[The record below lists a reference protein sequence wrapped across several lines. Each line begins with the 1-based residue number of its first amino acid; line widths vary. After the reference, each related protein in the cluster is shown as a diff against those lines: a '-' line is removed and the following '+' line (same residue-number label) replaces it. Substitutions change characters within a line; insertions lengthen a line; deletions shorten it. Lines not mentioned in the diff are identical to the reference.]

1 MDVCE
6 VLVESRSHIAR
17 AWLESDNKSPTPE
30 VRDCSDADMTE
41 YSMLVAGAVSW
52 RGVAMVRRW

>member
-17 AWLESDNKSPTPE
+17 AWLESDNMSPTPE
-30 VRDCSDADMTE
+30 ARDSSDVDVTE
-41 YSMLVAGAVSW
+41 YSMLVAGTVSW
-52 RGVAMVRRW
+52 RG